1 MDLRQLEYFVAIAD
15 AGTFQAAARRLH
27 MTQPPLST
35 QIRLLEEEVG
45 TPLFLRGPRQVTLTG
60 AGKLLYSRA
69 STLLELQKNTVQE
82 LLDYTEGNKGVL
94 RFGIASSANGEL
106 LTRMILPFS
115 RKYPGIRFELTESNT
130 YRLLE
135 LLEANLLDVALTRTP
150 FQAQKNFEVQE
161 LFEDCIVAVGGSRFF
176 PDKNTKKSTGI
187 SLSML
192 SSYPLIIYRR
202 WKSVLDHAFS
212 ELGLSP
218 DYFCIADDART
229 CLSWADAGLGI
240 AIVPQSAVS
249 FSGMELQEVPV
260 TQPSITSSLCL
271 VTRKGSYIPAAL
283 QLFLREIQ
291 AIYPGVQDSESSSP
305 SSQSSSS

>member
-1 MDLRQLEYFVAIAD
+1 MDLRQLEYFIAIAD

-60 AGKLLYSRA
+60 AGELLYSRA

-82 LLDYTEGNKGVL
+82 LL
-94 RFGIASSANGEL
+94 
-106 LTRMILPFS
+106 
-115 RKYPGIRFELTESNT
+115 
-130 YRLLE
+130 
-135 LLEANLLDVALTRTP
+135 EANLLDVALTRTP
-150 FQAQKNFEVQE
+150 FQAQNSFDVRE
-161 LFEDCIVAVGGSRFF
+161 LFEDCIVAVGGPRFF
-176 PDKNTKKSTGI
+176 PDRDSKKSTGI

-229 CLSWADAGLGI
+229 CLSWADAALGI

-249 FSGMELQEVPV
+249 FSGMELQEIPV

-271 VTRKGSYIPAAL
+271 VTRKGTYIPAAL
-283 QLFLREIQ
+283 QLFLHEIQ
-291 AIYPGVQDSESSSP
+291 AIYPAVQDSESSS

>member
-1 MDLRQLEYFVAIAD
+1 MDLRQLEYFIAIAD

-115 RKYPGIRFELTESNT
+115 KKYPGIRFELTESNT

-135 LLEANLLDVALTRTP
+135 LL
-150 FQAQKNFEVQE
+150 
-161 LFEDCIVAVGGSRFF
+161 
-176 PDKNTKKSTGI
+176 
-187 SLSML
+187 
-192 SSYPLIIYRR
+192 
-202 WKSVLDHAFS
+202 
-212 ELGLSP
+212 
-218 DYFCIADDART
+218 
-229 CLSWADAGLGI
+229 
-240 AIVPQSAVS
+240 
-249 FSGMELQEVPV
+249 
-260 TQPSITSSLCL
+260 
-271 VTRKGSYIPAAL
+271 
-283 QLFLREIQ
+283 
-291 AIYPGVQDSESSSP
+291 
-305 SSQSSSS
+305 